1 MLEKVRLDK
10 FLWAVRLF
18 KTRPEALAACN
29 KSAILV
35 NNTVAKPSRSVVKGD
50 TIEVKDH
57 VIFRS
62 YKVLELLEKRVGA
75 KIVDNYI
82 TETTSQED
90 LLKLKVYFEFQK
102 QNVYFEKP
110 GRPTKKDRRDLDKFF
125 DE

>member
-1 MLEKVRLDK
+1 MLDKVRLDK
-10 FLWAVRLF
+10 FLWAVRF
-18 KTRPEALAACN
+18 YKTRPDALAACN
-29 KSAILV
+29 KSAVLV
-35 NNTVAKPSRSVVKGD
+35 NNTVAKPSRNVLVGD

-62 YKVLELLEKRVGA
+62 YKVIALLDKRIGA
-75 KIVDNYI
+75 KLVESYI
-82 TETTSQED
+82 TETTKQED

-125 DE
+125 ED